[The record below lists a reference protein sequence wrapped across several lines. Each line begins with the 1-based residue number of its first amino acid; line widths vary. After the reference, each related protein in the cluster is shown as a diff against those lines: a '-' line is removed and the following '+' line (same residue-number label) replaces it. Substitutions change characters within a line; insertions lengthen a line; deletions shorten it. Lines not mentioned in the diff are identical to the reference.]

1 MKLNLNTQ
9 NKALYVSI
17 TVAFILFAGA
27 ALRYPGFFSFGLISN
42 LIDDNAFLGIA
53 AVGMSFVIL
62 SGGIDL
68 SVGSMVAVTGV
79 MTALL
84 VERLH
89 VHPMLA
95 FIIVVAFGSTC
106 GALMGFL
113 ISFFEIAPFLV
124 TLAGMFFLR
133 GLAYTLSQESI
144 ALKHPFFEWILK
156 QSINIGT
163 FRLQPTGLVF
173 LLIMFLGIFVAAS
186 TRWGRSVYAVG
197 GNSLSSALMGLPVK
211 RTVVGVYTAS
221 GFLSALAGVVYAIY
235 TSSGN
240 ATAATGLE
248 LDVIA
253 AVVIGGTLLTGGR
266 GTIFGTFIG
275 VFILG
280 LIQTIISFEGTLSS
294 WWTRILIGLLL
305 LGFVA
310 LQKILGSLT
319 TVRAFFKNRNWG
331 KVIFRN
337 ACIVLAFVGLITV
350 IKVFFA
356 KATNT
361 QICGPGQGKGTR
373 LEKGLYQMTGAELKP
388 GQTVFQTKELP
399 DPTPPFIN
407 SKGQV
412 EIFGSASH
420 FIRYADWKT
429 FSKGGCY
436 DIIHLNLRSPKNFP
450 YSQNYTM
457 PWDIRKFRLIE
468 PNNKSTEMLL
478 AGAMSASGN
487 RDVPFWPDD
496 NNNRRVYIFRQNS
509 ADSWIRD
516 VVPLSAP
523 LTTSWVGHSYGGNL
537 IQEDSEMD
545 VINPSLK
552 KQIALFYEKVSAEN
566 ANFPLKTELFA
577 VEIDSSLKPVPGTE
591 TKIFDV
597 GTNYVSL
604 RRTIGG
610 QLAEGPRPLQV
621 EINGEKFF
629 LVGFSSGDFPSDQY
643 TLNFLWSRNL
653 MGPYHPILNS
663 DRTDLL
669 DYGIKIKN
677 RYNLSWLGRPSL
689 FKNPD
694 GNYEILFHAVRK
706 DVIPEND
713 YSRWPAQYKLWDFHR
728 SIFKAN
734 VSLNLN
740 EQREPIIILD

>member
-1 MKLNLNTQ
+1 MKLNFNSQ

-17 TVAFILFAGA
+17 TVAFILFVGA
-27 ALRYPGFFSFGLISN
+27 ALRYPGFFSLGLISN

-89 VHPMLA
+89 LHPVIA
-95 FIIVVAFGSTC
+95 FIVVIFFGSAC
-106 GALMGFL
+106 GAFMGFL

-144 ALKHPFFEWILK
+144 ALKHSFFQWILN
-156 QSINIGT
+156 QSVVIGT
-163 FRLQPTGLVF
+163 FRLQPTGLAF
-173 LLIMFLGIFVAAS
+173 LLVIGLGIFVAGS

-211 RTVVGVYTAS
+211 HTIVGVYTVS

-240 ATAATGLE
+240 ATAAMGLE

-266 GTIFGTFIG
+266 GTIIGTFIG

-294 WWTRILIGLLL
+294 WWTRILTGLLFSAL
-305 LGFVA
+305 VA
-310 LQKILGSLT
+310 LQKILASLST
-319 TVRAFFKNRNWG
+319 LRLFFKNTKWGEVILRNT
-331 KVIFRN
+331 
-337 ACIVLAFVGLITV
+337 CLVLAFVGLITV
-350 IKVFFA
+350 SKVFIA
-356 KATNT
+356 KANT
-361 QICGPGQGKGTR
+361 QICHPGQGKGNR
-373 LEKGLYQMTGAELKP
+373 LDNGLYQMTGADIKP
-388 GQTVFQTKELP
+388 GQIVFENKELP
-399 DPTPPFIN
+399 DPAPPFIN
-407 SKGQV
+407 SLGQV
-412 EIFGSASH
+412 EIFGSANH
-420 FIRYADWKT
+420 FIRYADWKS
-429 FSKGGCY
+429 FSEGGCY

-450 YSQNYTM
+450 YTETYTM
-457 PWDIRKFRLIE
+457 PWDIRKFRVNG
-468 PNNKSTEMLL
+468 PNDQSTEMLL
-478 AGAMSASGN
+478 GGAMSASGDH
-487 RDVPFWPDD
+487 DVPFWPDD
-496 NNNRRVYIFRQNS
+496 NINRRIYIFRQNS
-509 ADSWIRD
+509 IDSWIRD
-516 VVPLSAP
+516 LSPLSSP
-523 LTTSWVGHSYGGNL
+523 LSSGWVGHSYGGNL
-537 IQEDSEMD
+537 IQEDAELN
-545 VINPSLK
+545 VIDPSLK
-552 KQIALFYEKVSAEN
+552 NKIALFYEKVSVEKM
-566 ANFPLKTELFA
+566 NFPVNTELFA
-577 VEIDSSLKPVPGTE
+577 MELDSSLNPVPGTE

-597 GTNYVSL
+597 SSNYLSL

-610 QLAEGPRPLQV
+610 LLAEGPRPVQV
-621 EINGEKFF
+621 LIKGEKFF

-643 TLNFLWSRNL
+643 TLNFLWSRSL
-653 MGPYHPILNS
+653 MGPYQPILNS
-663 DRTDLL
+663 DRSDLL
-669 DYGIKIKN
+669 DFGIKIKN

-689 FKNPD
+689 FKTPD
-694 GNYEILFHAVRK
+694 GEFEILFHAVRK

-713 YSRWPAQYKLWDFHR
+713 YSRWPTQYHLWDFHR
-728 SIFKAN
+728 SIFKAK
-734 VSLNLN
+734 VTLDLNP
-740 EQREPIIILD
+740 QKEPIIILD